1 MRISALAC
9 AGVVL
14 ALPAAAEE
22 APLGITLQRGHP
34 LYHES
39 AREAGVAMGLSIT
52 PQGEHA
58 TELVELCHELRR
70 AAGLGSEN
78 GDRLFLETIFVV
90 PYKEMAVEGYYWPE
104 NRTSDTGVLVPGSGV
119 ARGTLDAIVG
129 RAGIPPRVLDE
140 TNVQHEISCEIREPL
155 WHLSWQ
161 DLRPIGDEDPDSVIE
176 RAYQRFMAVHQ
187 AVVAHNIKGQNLQMG
202 QRTTSGG

>member
-34 LYHES
+34 LYHEI

-90 PYKEMAVEGYYWPE
+90 PYKEMAIEGYYWPE
-104 NRTSDTGVLVPGSGV
+104 NRSSDTGVLVPGSSV
-119 ARGTLDAIVG
+119 ARETLDAIVA

-140 TNVQHEISCEIREPL
+140 TNVEHEISCEIRAPL
-155 WHLSWQ
+155 WHVSWQ
-161 DLRPIGDEDPDSVIE
+161 DLRPVGDEDPDTVIE
-176 RAYQRFMAVHQ
+176 RAYHRFMEIHQ
-187 AVVAHNIKGQNLQMG
+187 AVVEHNIKEQQPQTALRQPTDG
-202 QRTTSGG
+202 